1 MELCREPWHCL
12 VAYAF
17 VGAVVHVDEKRFP
30 VGRQRRGIDGIAMIL
45 ACDEAT
51 GGAHKLHRLVMTAM
65 TILQLVCLCTCSPC
79 QELVAETDAHE
90 GPHIRIVEEGADV
103 LHGLIALLRVA
114 RAIRQEQSIE
124 VKLVEVIVPRNPD
137 DFNASIHQ
145 ATDDVCLYTTVN
157 KNDSWK

>member
-1 MELCREPWHCL
+1 M
-12 VAYAF
+12 
-17 VGAVVHVDEKRFP
+17 
-30 VGRQRRGIDGIAMIL
+30 
-45 ACDEAT
+45 
-51 GGAHKLHRLVMTAM
+51 
-65 TILQLVCLCTCSPC
+65 
-79 QELVAETDAHE
+79 VAETDAHE